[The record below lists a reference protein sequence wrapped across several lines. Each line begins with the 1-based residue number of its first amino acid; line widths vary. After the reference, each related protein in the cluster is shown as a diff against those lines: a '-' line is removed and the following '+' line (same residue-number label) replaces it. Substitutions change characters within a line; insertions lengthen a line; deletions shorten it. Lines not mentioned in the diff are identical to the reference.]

1 MYMHSTNKSVQ
12 YVQGA
17 HTLATERTFITLR
30 RGNDLE
36 THYDRRGKLSK
47 QAGTIG
53 ID

>member
-36 THYDRRGKLSK
+36 THM
-47 QAGTIG
+47 
-53 ID
+53 IDVGSFRNKPVP